1 MSEVICL
8 LSNIYTVMLPQTDRQ
23 GTQPSIYIP
32 RNDFGDGGWG
42 GGGGG
47 VERRRTKELG
57 DTEDR
62 RQKDIGEYSTVS
74 GDRMYTDKKIK

>member
-1 MSEVICL
+1 M
-8 LSNIYTVMLPQTDRQ
+8 
-23 GTQPSIYIP
+23 
-32 RNDFGDGGWG
+32 GW